1 METRYIFRSIELYRS
16 VTSKTQLVYVEEG
29 IAAGFPSPA
38 QDYASPTLDLNEKLI
53 QHPAATLVG
62 RVTGFLEYDGIKK
75 DDILIVDRSLT
86 VIDYDLV
93 LCILNGELM
102 IRRVRRSKNVIKPC
116 EESDKEP
123 KIEEFVVVGVIIASI
138 HSKRPLDEMLF
149 PHSYSDLFQDNMA
162 WDWTDTN
169 NLPSLD
175 LNKLLIR
182 NAASTFYSRVGGDSL
197 INAGVRKGDLVVID
211 KSLSLHHNDIAL
223 CYLDN
228 GFTLKFVS
236 REKDSIWLIPASEKY
251 SPIQIT
257 NEEENFRIWG
267 VVTAIINLWRR
278 RK

>member
-1 METRYIFRSIELYRS
+1 
-16 VTSKTQLVYVEEG
+16 
-29 IAAGFPSPA
+29 
-38 QDYASPTLDLNEKLI
+38 
-53 QHPAATLVG
+53 
-62 RVTGFLEYDGIKK
+62 
-75 DDILIVDRSLT
+75 
-86 VIDYDLV
+86 
-93 LCILNGELM
+93 M